1 MAPMSGSHPFLVHT
15 ESSMAW
21 GGQEIRI
28 FTELKELTR
37 FGWRVEL
44 WAPERSEL
52 FVRAQSARI
61 PVDPIP
67 FRRTLD
73 IRSIYHVRK
82 SVSDRKPDLVITH
95 SSIDSWVAGLA
106 TRCMFR
112 PPKIIRTRHL
122 STPIRNALSYRWF
135 PDAFCTTSRAISDLL
150 TRLGIPGNK
159 IQCIA
164 TGVDL
169 SRFRPN
175 PSKKMEM
182 RKKYGL
188 PEDRPVVGGVFVI
201 RSWKGIF
208 DFVKIVLAVPKAHF
222 VVAGTGPSR
231 DAMVHAAE
239 NLGVLRRISFVGHVD
254 PVEEIFWAMDVF
266 LFPSNANEG
275 IPQAVLQAQACG
287 VPAVVSNLPSIQEAA
302 AHARF
307 CAPGDIGSFA
317 HSIQQLL
324 DDTNLARQVSG
335 DELTDVK
342 RFDQLEILKR
352 IDRFYRDL
360 IQ

>member
-1 MAPMSGSHPFLVHT
+1 MMPMSGSQPLLVHT
-15 ESSMAW
+15 ESSLAW

-37 FGWRVEL
+37 FGWKVEL

-52 FVRAQSARI
+52 FVRAKSARM
-61 PVDPIP
+61 PVEPVP

-73 IRSIYHVRK
+73 ICSMYTVRK
-82 SVSDRKPDLVITH
+82 LISDRKADLIVTH
-95 SSIDSWVAGLA
+95 SSIDSWVIGLA
-106 TRCMFR
+106 TRCLSR
-112 PPKIIRTRHL
+112 PPKIVRTRHL
-122 STPIRNALSYRWF
+122 STPIRNGLSYRWF
-135 PDAFCTTSRAISDLL
+135 PDAICTTSRAISEML
-150 TRLGIPGNK
+150 TQLGISGNK

-222 VVAGTGPSR
+222 VVAGDGPSR

-239 NLGVLRRISFVGHVD
+239 NLGVERRISFVGHVEM
-254 PVEEIFWAMDVF
+254 VEEIFWAMDVF

-287 VPAVVSNLPSIQEAA
+287 VPAVVSNLPSIQEAST
-302 AHARF
+302 HARF
-307 CAPGDIGSFA
+307 CAPGDAAHFA
-317 HSIQQLL
+317 HSIHELL
-324 DDTNLARQVSG
+324 DDPNLARQLAES
-335 DELTDVK
+335 ELADVK
-342 RFDQLEILKR
+342 RFDQSEILRR
-352 IDRFYRDL
+352 IDRFYRGL